1 MHFRFYIN
9 LLQTKYHFSLQ
20 FSFHLINLLIIK
32 HLKNKRS
39 IISQVMSTYRF
50 LINQPQSTEK
60 PFLQQLLLQ
69 PANFSHRNKMS
80 LFFCARTETRCQQ
93 RLFWGQRLCARWKPG
108 VLVQSMGCR
117 CVLAG
122 GAMHL
127 ILCRLEN
134 MTAWIRKDLSV
145 LPVVLVGMLWCTAWW
160 EMAWVHCPG
169 AL

>member
-1 MHFRFYIN
+1 MCKCGYKFKRRGKLHTHTQKNPNPLEVITSISNLISWKRMHFRFYIN

-69 PANFSHRNKMS
+69 PANFSHRNKM
-80 LFFCARTETRCQQ
+80 
-93 RLFWGQRLCARWKPG
+93 
-108 VLVQSMGCR
+108 
-117 CVLAG
+117 
-122 GAMHL
+122 
-127 ILCRLEN
+127 
-134 MTAWIRKDLSV
+134 
-145 LPVVLVGMLWCTAWW
+145 
-160 EMAWVHCPG
+160 
-169 AL
+169 